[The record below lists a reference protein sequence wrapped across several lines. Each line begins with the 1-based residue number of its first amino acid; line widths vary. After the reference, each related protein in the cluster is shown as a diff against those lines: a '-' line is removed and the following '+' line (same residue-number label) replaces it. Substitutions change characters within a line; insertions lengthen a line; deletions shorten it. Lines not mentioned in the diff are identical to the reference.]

1 MATDPVIQFSP
12 GINPKDLETLE
23 LPKVLARLA
32 SYGAFS
38 ASKQLALELSP
49 TTALEA
55 VLVRQQQTSQAR
67 LLLSAR
73 PALSIGG
80 ARDVRPQVRAAERGA
95 GTPHRGRRGGHAH
108 VVHGKPPG
116 GENST

>member
-1 MATDPVIQFSP
+1 MATDPAIQFSQ

-49 TTALEA
+49 TAALETA
-55 VLVRQQQTSQAR
+55 RVRQQQTSQAR
-67 LLLSAR
+67 QLLSAR

-95 GTPHRGRRGGHAH
+95 VLEPQDLLDVKATLESSR
-108 VVHGKPPG
+108 
-116 GENST
+116 T